1 MKNLVTIKENLERVY
16 RMEAYLQST
25 EDGFNEDFSIDEEEF
40 ERNLQKH
47 IAEEIHRIF
56 EERAE
61 DPIERAIREDNE
73 DDCPF

>member
-40 ERNLQKH
+40 ERNLQKY
-47 IAEEIHRIF
+47 IAEEIRRIF